1 MPHPPA
7 VRRRLL
13 TSLIIVL
20 AGTACDEPTGPTA
33 ARAPEGFRHQPST
46 PANADFTGPISDRA
60 RVVDPAEFPLVST
73 PEDLTAGVYR
83 FRLNGRRPI
92 AIVRDD
98 YLITGDSEPVVRTV
112 LHSAV
117 QDGELTVETGPAR
130 WSDVLQSGTYG
141 VRLPIVPGS
150 RAAVTTTGVQLDV
163 GPEAQSIPTM
173 ELTLPRTDV
182 CAWIDSALARI
193 PEGLGGALCG
203 TPHSASI
210 SVPDVVTITVS
221 GTVDSL
227 LILDGFIA
235 VNGGV
240 DMEMTLD
247 AGGISGGR
255 APVFSPCNRAAYLGC
270 LTTPTGAALID
281 FLRQYAPSIPDS
293 ALPAIRVCIPGSPVR
308 LRRGYWTWSGF
319 TPTYHPPVYTRC
331 AITDIGALPTIT
343 YPSISD
349 VVSHINP
356 HIRGSLTFKATG
368 DGTLEFE
375 IPIPGLAVSAK
386 YSKGSDSTSSGLKLV
401 AEVGAGVFLDLSF
414 TLKNA
419 GAIIHGEFND
429 SGVVTQQWTESGG
442 WDGGYTRVV
451 SDRDAQFTRIP
462 ADSAVFVFQPE
473 LKAEAKL
480 CLLVCGGSDSTSAD
494 TTAAD
499 STSYLGKKLLSLLKI
514 TAGAGAVLG
523 KPMSLTWTR
532 EAVNPADT
540 TIDNWHWSVDQAYR
554 FALNAGLKIPGQK
567 FIAPNVPVDWK
578 KEWTFD
584 SVHMADMWGRS
595 NLLVQTTTTGAAAP
609 TDPYLV
615 TVTRADTLPV
625 VIADGATPLRVGA
638 ATDLGSP
645 LEMNLDPNGS
655 TLFAHGTAP
664 CTVFYSDAEFA
675 NLPIAGSVVQGLRS
689 HGVGI
694 PNYAI
699 PAFCQMLV
707 ARYEV
712 TLGNVPGNCTVDG
725 GSVRDSVWLESRNR
739 LTSRSDT
746 TTLAFNVTCDG
757 TAATGDL
764 HLTTAAATTP
774 DYTADYVLQV
784 DSVPW
789 GRLGPDTTVDVTGL
803 IAGEHTLHFTEGPG
817 NCIALDSVVV
827 TIPDGA
833 VDSLTV
839 SPICA
844 LPDNTPPPGQITI
857 SAATTGGS
865 GDPSGYLLQ
874 LDGVTSA
881 SMGDNDLGKVND
893 VPGLVPSVI
902 RVSDIARSCRP
913 SSPNPFVVTLDS
925 AADPVTVP
933 FAVTCT
939 ASQIDSLS
947 GTVESTAYPTPS
959 VSLRTDDGR
968 VIALTGDAAAELAQL
983 AGMSVRTWGVTNG
996 SSLDVYGYDL
1006 ASTLA
1011 NPRWVGI
1018 VEERPSGVWLFGGE
1032 ALQLVDAPPGLAAEV
1047 GALVWVTG
1055 TQSGNAITP
1064 TSFGIIREALP

>member
-1 MPHPPA
+1 MPLPPA
-7 VRRRLL
+7 ARRRLVTTL
-13 TSLIIVL
+13 VVVL

-33 ARAPEGFRHQPST
+33 ASTPEGFPQQPST
-46 PANADFTGPISDRA
+46 PANADFTGPFSDRA
-60 RVVDPAEFPLVST
+60 RVVDPGVFPLVST
-73 PEDLTAGVYR
+73 PDDLAAGVYR
-83 FRLNGRRPI
+83 FRLNGRRPVGI
-92 AIVRDD
+92 ARDD

-112 LHSAV
+112 LHSSV
-117 QDGELTVETGPAR
+117 QNGELTVETGPAR

-141 VRLPIVPGS
+141 VRLPFVPGS
-150 RAAVTTTGVQLDV
+150 RAAETTAGEQLDV
-163 GPEAQSIPTM
+163 GPESQSIPNM
-173 ELTLPRTDV
+173 ELIFPRTDV
-182 CAWIDSALARI
+182 CAWIDSALALV
-193 PEGLGGALCG
+193 GGGFGGALCG
-203 TPHSASI
+203 TPHSGSV

-240 DMEMTLD
+240 DLEMTLD

-255 APVFSPCNRAAYLGC
+255 APVFSPCDRAAYLGC

-331 AITDIGALPTIT
+331 SITDFGALPTIT
-343 YPSISD
+343 YPSISN

-356 HIRGSLTFKATG
+356 HLRGSITFKATG
-368 DGTLEFE
+368 DGTLELE
-375 IPIPGLAVSAK
+375 IPIPGLSVSAK
-386 YSKGSDSTSSGLKLV
+386 YSKGSDSTSTGLKLA

-419 GAIIHGEFND
+419 GAVIHGEFND
-429 SGVVTQQWTESGG
+429 SGVVTQQWTESSG

-451 SDRDAQFTRIP
+451 SERDAQFTKIP

-480 CLLVCGGSDSTSAD
+480 CLLICGGSDSTSSD
-494 TTAAD
+494 AD
-499 STSYLGKKLLSLLKI
+499 STSWLGKKLLGLLKI

-523 KPMSLTWTR
+523 KPMALTWTR
-532 EAVNPADT
+532 EVVNPVDT
-540 TIDNWHWSVDQAYR
+540 TIDNWHWSVDQSYR
-554 FALNAGLKIPGQK
+554 FALNAGLKFPGKK
-567 FIAPNVPVDWK
+567 FVVPNVPVDWK
-578 KEWTFD
+578 KEWAFD

-625 VIADGATPLRVGA
+625 VIADGATPLRVGP

-645 LEMNLDPNGS
+645 LEMNVDPTGS
-655 TLFAHGTAP
+655 ALFAHGTPP

-707 ARYEV
+707 ARYQV

-725 GSVRDSVWLESRNR
+725 GSVRDSVWLESRKR
-739 LTSRSDT
+739 SISRSDT

-757 TAATGDL
+757 TAATGNL

-774 DYTADYVLQV
+774 DYTAAYVLQV

-789 GRLGPDTTVDVTGL
+789 GRIGPDTTVDITGL
-803 IAGEHTLHFTEGPG
+803 IVGSHTLHFSEGPG

-827 TIPDGA
+827 DILDGA
-833 VDSLTV
+833 TDSVTAT
-839 SPICA
+839 PICA

-857 SAATTGGS
+857 SAVTTGGG

-902 RVSDIARSCRP
+902 QVSDIAGSCRP
-913 SSPNPFVVTLDS
+913 VPPNPFVVTLD
-925 AADPVTVP
+925 AAASPVTVP
-933 FAVTCT
+933 FGVTCT
-939 ASQIDSLS
+939 ASPIDSLS

-968 VIALTGDAAAELAQL
+968 VIVLTGDATAELAQL
-983 AGMSVRTWGVTNG
+983 AGMSVRTWGVSNG
-996 SSLDVYGYDL
+996 TSLDVYGYGL
-1006 ASTLA
+1006 ISTLA

-1018 VEERPSGVWLFGGE
+1018 VEERASGLWLFGRD
-1032 ALQLVDAPPGLAAEV
+1032 ALQLVDPPPGLTADV

-1055 TQSGNAITP
+1055 TQSGNTITP
-1064 TSFGIIREALP
+1064 TSFGIIREVLP